1 MRFNCQA
8 VVREVKR
15 FDELS
20 VAVLLMVDESVFT
33 ISITVLTG

>member
-1 MRFNCQA
+1 MRFGCFV

-20 VAVLLMVDESVFT
+20 VTVLLMVDESVFT
-33 ISITVLTG
+33 ISETVLTG

>member
-1 MRFNCQA
+1 MRFDCFA

-33 ISITVLTG
+33 ISGTVLTG